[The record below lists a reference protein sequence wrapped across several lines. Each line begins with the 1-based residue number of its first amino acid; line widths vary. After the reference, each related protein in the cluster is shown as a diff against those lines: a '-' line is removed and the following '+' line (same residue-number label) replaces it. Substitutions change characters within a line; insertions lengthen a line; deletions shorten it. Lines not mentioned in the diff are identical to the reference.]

1 MRRDEVSKQI
11 AGFKQ
16 EWFGR
21 MHRIDKFFH
30 RVRPPPGAKMNTH
43 KGVTPVPLLSAFFAD
58 FYSADADPTSMCRYI
73 DAVAPAAWIVSVSS
87 WWHSIDAC
95 TCQDWF
101 TSRRAGL
108 SALDW

>member
-43 KGVTPVPLLSAFFAD
+43 KGVTPVPLLSAFLQ
-58 FYSADADPTSMCRYI
+58 TS
-73 DAVAPAAWIVSVSS
+73 IVQTLTQPQ
-87 WWHSIDAC
+87 C
-95 TCQDWF
+95 
-101 TSRRAGL
+101 AGTL
-108 SALDW
+108 ML